1 MKRNIIYSGLAL
13 CFAALALLPG
23 CQKDANNATK
33 GTTKVEIRMTD
44 APGNFDEINLSIKEI
59 VLFSDGNPYVFTAE
73 TDVFNV
79 LDYRIGTNNPDIL
92 IATGEMP
99 SGEISEIR
107 LVLNDSENTI
117 VVDGVPSALTT
128 PSAQSSGW
136 KVKLTENPLLTPG
149 VAYSLLLDFDAAK
162 SIVSTGSGKYLLKP
176 VVRGITA
183 ATSGLISGTVLPV
196 LSHPEV
202 LVIAGQDTVGTLAN
216 PETGEFTVGG
226 LAAGNYS
233 VQFVPVSGYK
243 SSTITDVEVILG
255 QNTSLGTV
263 TLEQ

>member
-1 MKRNIIYSGLAL
+1 MIYSGIAL
-13 CFAALALLPG
+13 CFTALALLQG
-23 CQKDANNATK
+23 CEKDTNDAKK

-59 VLFSDGNPYVFTAE
+59 VLFSEGNPYVFTAE
-73 TDVFNV
+73 TDIFNV
-79 LDYRIGTNNPDIL
+79 LDYRIGTDHPDIL
-92 IATGEMP
+92 VATGEMP

-107 LVLNDSENTI
+107 LVLNDAENTI
-117 VVDGVPSALTT
+117 VVDGTPSLLTT

-136 KVKLTENPLLTPG
+136 KVKLTENPLLVPG
-149 VAYSLLLDFDAAK
+149 VTYSLLLDFDAAK
-162 SIVSTGSGKYLLKP
+162 SIVSTGSGKYILKP

-196 LSHPEV
+196 SSHAEV

-226 LAAGNYS
+226 LAGGSYS
-233 VQFVPVSGYK
+233 VQFIPITGYK
-243 SSTITDVEVILG
+243 SSTVTDVEVNLG
-255 QNTSLGTV
+255 QNTALGTI